1 VKKAL
6 TSVEENKEFEI
17 AVRLISSP
25 LYEIATHTPKI
36 QPGIDAIN
44 EQLKQIENNIIENKG
59 R

>member
-1 VKKAL
+1 M
-6 TSVEENKEFEI
+6 EENKEFEI

-36 QPGIDAIN
+36 QPGIDAVT

-59 R
+59 RLEFKL